1 MIKVNFFY
9 PNTEGSTFDLEYYS
23 NVHVPLAKECFGP
36 ALKRLTID
44 SGISSIMPGS
54 RPPFHAIGSAYF
66 DSVESFYEAVT
77 PHIETFQN
85 DAAKY
90 CSETAVIQIS
100 EIAFEF

>member
-9 PNTEGSTFDLEYYS
+9 PNTKGSTFDLEYYS

-100 EIAFEF
+100 EIAFQF

>member
-1 MIKVNFFY
+1 M
-9 PNTEGSTFDLEYYS
+9 EYYS